1 MDNQLNPNHY
11 AVIMA
16 GGVGSRFW
24 PSSTQKHPKQFLD
37 ILNCGKSLI
46 TLTFERFAKIC
57 PSENIYVVTNSN
69 YTELVKQHLP
79 AIPERNILKEPIG
92 KNTAPCVAFAAN
104 VIHNNNPDASLII
117 APADHAIGDEEQFKS
132 TITEA
137 LNQAESTDW
146 LITLGITPTRPDTG
160 YGYIQF
166 DDEKEE
172 DGFFKVKVFTEKPEL
187 DMAKRFVDSGEFLW
201 NSGIF
206 IWSSKSI
213 LASFKA
219 NLPEVGELFSSI
231 GNQEDAGFDEK
242 VYSAYVDCANI
253 SIDYGILEKAENVF
267 VKPASFDWS
276 DVGTWNA
283 LHGILEKSSA
293 NNASNSSSTI
303 FKESEGCM
311 VNVGSKKLVVLN
323 HVKDLIVVESDDV
336 IMVADRNNEQSIK
349 QLVNELK
356 LKGGSNYV

>member
-46 TLTFERFAKIC
+46 ALTFERFAKIC
-57 PSENIYVVTNSN
+57 PEENIYVVTNSS
-69 YTELVKQHLP
+69 YTELVKEHLP
-79 AIPERNILKEPIG
+79 TIPERNILKEPIG

-104 VIHNNNPDASLII
+104 VIHNNNPNAALVI
-117 APADHAIGDEEQFKS
+117 APADHSIGDEDEFKRTLTAS
-132 TITEA
+132 
-137 LNQAESTDW
+137 LDQAENTDW
-146 LITLGITPTRPDTG
+146 LITLGINPTRPDTG

-172 DGFFKVKVFTEKPEL
+172 NGFFKVKTFTEKPALEI
-187 DMAKRFVDSGEFLW
+187 AKQFVDSGEFLW

-206 IWSSKSI
+206 IWSTKSI
-213 LASFKA
+213 LSSFTA
-219 NLPEVGELFSSI
+219 NLPEVGELFTAI
-231 GNQEDAGFDEK
+231 GNQEDADFEDRIHAA
-242 VYSAYVDCANI
+242 YSECTNI
-253 SIDYGILEKAENVF
+253 SIDHGILEKAENVF
-267 VKPASFDWS
+267 VKPASFEWS

-283 LHGILEKSSA
+283 LHDILEKTSA
-293 NNASNSSSTI
+293 NNASNSNSTI
-303 FKESEGCM
+303 FKQSEGCL
-311 VNVGSKKLVVLN
+311 VNVSSKKLVVLN